1 MPFQMNILFL
11 EFQEKLYI
19 VRQISE
25 HKLNKTSSFL
35 PPQIHDLIMFS
46 LFASDI
52 NSLKPSGYYL
62 VNNIFIPV
70 NSVLV
75 DQ

>member
-1 MPFQMNILFL
+1 MNKLFL

-19 VRQISE
+19 LRQISE
-25 HKLNKTSSFL
+25 HILNKTSSFP

-46 LFASDI
+46 LFSSDI

-70 NSVLV
+70 NGILV